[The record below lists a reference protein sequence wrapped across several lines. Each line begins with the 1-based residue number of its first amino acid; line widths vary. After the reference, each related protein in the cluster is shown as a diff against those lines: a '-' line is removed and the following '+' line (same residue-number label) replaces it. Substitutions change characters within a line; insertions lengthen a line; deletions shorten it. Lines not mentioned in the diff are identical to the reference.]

1 MSVDGMP
8 ENCARRSSRRGRPDR
23 GCVARPT
30 CWSLNRL
37 LLRVFPTRTGS
48 RPLHLAVKSLFC
60 NILPLSPLRAI
71 FCEESFHLSLCFQY
85 FAMIGGEGGAL
96 DPHRKR
102 FPPHIRY
109 SESDTVALLVP
120 VILLFMTLQVMTQQ
134 AVAQQMLNPPHA

>member
-37 LLRVFPTRTGS
+37 LLRVFPTQTGS

-60 NILPLSPLRAI
+60 NILPLSFLDKI
-71 FCEESFHLSLCFQY
+71 FWEEIFLFPLCFQY
-85 FAMIGGEGGAL
+85 FERRGGGGRGAL
-96 DPHRKR
+96 KPNRKR
-102 FPPHIRY
+102 
-109 SESDTVALLVP
+109 VP
-120 VILLFMTLQVMTQQ
+120 
-134 AVAQQMLNPPHA
+134 AH